1 MPVRRLALYLERSLD
16 RGLEWAAFEPNDDLL
31 WANVRMRVG
40 EFLHRL
46 FKAGAF
52 AGRKA
57 DEAYFVKCDEDT
69 MTPDDVADGRLV
81 GARRLRP
88 AQAGRV
94 RRPPHRQATH
104 RLNGRAS
111 TR

>member
-46 FKAGAF
+46 FKPGAF
-52 AGRKA
+52 AARTP
-57 DEAYFVKCDEDT
+57 DEAFFVKCDEDT
-69 MTPDDVADGRLV
+69 MTPDDVANGRLV
-81 GARRLRP
+81 VLVGFAPLRP
-88 AQAGRV
+88 AEFVLLRIGK
-94 RRPPHRQATH
+94 
-104 RLNGRAS
+104 RLTA
-111 TR
+111 